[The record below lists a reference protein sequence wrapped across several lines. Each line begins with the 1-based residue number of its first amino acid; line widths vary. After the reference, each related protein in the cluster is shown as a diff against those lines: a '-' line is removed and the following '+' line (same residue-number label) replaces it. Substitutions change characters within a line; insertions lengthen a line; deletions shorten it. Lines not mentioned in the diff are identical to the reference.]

1 MFGRQA
7 RLLRRMLLRPPAAH
21 DSSAIP
27 PDAARRV
34 GAPAETFTPL
44 RPVGTIRTADG
55 RCYPART
62 PDNAWLPANLPVRI
76 VQVAPDAAFLVTPL
90 PQEKETP

>member
-1 MFGRQA
+1 MFGRQDK
-7 RLLRRMLLRPPAAH
+7 LLRRMLLRRPAPH

-44 RPVGTIRTADG
+44 RPVGTIRMADG

-76 VQVAPDAAFLVTPL
+76 VQIAPDSTFLVAPLSQGKDTP
-90 PQEKETP
+90 

>member
-1 MFGRQA
+1 MFGRQN
-7 RLLRRMLLRPPAAH
+7 RILRRMLLRPPAAY
-21 DSSAIP
+21 DSSDIP
-27 PDAARRV
+27 PDASRRV

-44 RPVGTIRTADG
+44 RPVGTIRMADG

-76 VQVAPDAAFLVTPL
+76 VQVAPDSTFLVTPDTR
-90 PQEKETP
+90 KETP

>member
-1 MFGRQA
+1 MFGRQN
-7 RLLRRMLLRPPAAH
+7 RILRRMLLRPPASH
-21 DSSAIP
+21 DSSEIP

-34 GAPAETFTPL
+34 GAAAETFTPL
-44 RPVGTIRTADG
+44 RPVGTIRMADG

-76 VQVAPDAAFLVTPL
+76 VQVAPDSTFLVTPDTR
-90 PQEKETP
+90 KETP